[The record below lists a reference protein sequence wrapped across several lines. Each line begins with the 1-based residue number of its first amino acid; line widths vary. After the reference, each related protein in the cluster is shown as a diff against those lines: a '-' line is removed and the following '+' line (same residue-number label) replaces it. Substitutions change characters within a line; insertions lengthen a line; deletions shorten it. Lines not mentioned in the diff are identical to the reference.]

1 MNQINLELIEA
12 ELDLAAMTPQ
22 EREEAEH
29 RALTLEKLQK
39 IRIRADMN
47 LPPLEFLFNML
58 DKPCFPRGEVVTVTG
73 KPKSGKTFFL
83 SLLMTACTADR
94 DVIGIKRAT
103 NSPPLKCLWY
113 DTEQCQQSTREIIAE
128 RIRPMAAESEDG
140 FLEEMYDVF
149 NSRSLDFAERM
160 ELLESAIAQCHP
172 DLVVIDGICDLIR
185 DINDGTT
192 VKAVVEDLIL
202 VHNPAAVSCVPSIRT
217 RERKIVT
224 PGDGLARS

>member
-39 IRIRADMN
+39 IRIRAAMN

-128 RIRPMAAESEDG
+128 RIRPMAAESEH
-140 FLEEMYDVF
+140 
-149 NSRSLDFAERM
+149 
-160 ELLESAIAQCHP
+160 C
-172 DLVVIDGICDLIR
+172 
-185 DINDGTT
+185 
-192 VKAVVEDLIL
+192 
-202 VHNPAAVSCVPSIRT
+202 AVSSR
-217 RERKIVT
+217 
-224 PGDGLARS
+224 PGGHRRHLRPDQGHQRRNYCESCRGGPDENSASV